1 MLRARATKCGQN
13 VNVIFKLVE
22 VRHLIFRHNSK
33 RISSIRI
40 SFINFVDIACWKWS
54 FEQLVIAYLI
64 SKFNYSTSIL
74 DERVEMNLSNFKFYF
89 LQMTI
94 PKLPAPI
101 LE

>member
-40 SFINFVDIACWKWS
+40 SFINFVDIAC
-54 FEQLVIAYLI
+54 
-64 SKFNYSTSIL
+64 
-74 DERVEMNLSNFKFYF
+74 
-89 LQMTI
+89 
-94 PKLPAPI
+94 
-101 LE
+101 